1 MFLNRINHNR
11 KILHLLYKIFHT
23 IIIGGDMKY
32 RLLFSYRQLIF
43 CIFCFAVTSGYSKDL
58 NPAFNK
64 VFLPGEVTIIEI
76 FMDEN
81 DKQILINPKDL
92 YADIYYPADFHY
104 KNSKLDTT
112 VNNVGIRLRGKTARG
127 SKKKPFKIDFK
138 EYGGEQFLKLKK
150 LNLKPNTND
159 PSQLREYLTTLIYRK
174 MDVPVA
180 RANYT
185 EVYINGEYMG
195 VYLNVENIDD
205 EFVDRRYDNEDGN
218 LYKCVYGTTL
228 QLSNDPYDNK
238 LFELKTNEDVNDR
251 KTLENFIELI
261 NDKSVSNW
269 SEKISAVFEVDN
281 YLKQLAVEAMTGHW
295 DGYTYNINNYYL
307 YENPETGKIVFI
319 PYDMDNTWGIDWVGK
334 DWGTRDLLD
343 WSSDANNTP
352 LSNRLLEVKE
362 FKDKYIRYLY
372 EVLGYFKDYQYFDSI
387 RTNHYSLLSNSID
400 RDLYFLMSFNF
411 EHSDFYASWEEA
423 AGGHVKYGIADFIET
438 RIRYAEMQ
446 LPEITGNDVLET
458 KSFQIYPNPCYGEAI
473 NISSFNGD
481 IENLSIFNS
490 LGSKVEFNQAGKNKL
505 TFKNKLCKGIY
516 IIKYEDKSGKFIV
529 R

>member
-1 MFLNRINHNR
+1 MRESV
-11 KILHLLYKIFHT
+11 
-23 IIIGGDMKY
+23 
-32 RLLFSYRQLIF
+32 LFTCRQLIF
-43 CIFCFAVTSGYSKDL
+43 CVFLFAAIAGQSKDL
-58 NPAFNK
+58 NPTFNK
-64 VFLPGEVTIIEI
+64 VFLQGELTIIEI

-81 DKQILINPKDL
+81 DKQILLNPKDIH
-92 YADIYYPADFHY
+92 ADIYYPADFHY
-104 KNSKLDTT
+104 SNSKLDTT
-112 VNNVGIRLRGKTARG
+112 VYKVGIRLRGKTARG

-159 PSQLREYLTTLIYRK
+159 PSQLREYLTTLMYRK

-185 EVYINGEYMG
+185 EVYINEEYMG

-205 EFVDRRYDNEDGN
+205 EFVDRRFGSEGGN
-218 LYKCVYGTTL
+218 LYKCVNGTTL
-228 QLSNDPYDNK
+228 QLSNNVFDNK

-251 KTLENFIELI
+251 KTLKNFIEVI

-269 SEKISAVFEVDN
+269 SEKISTVFEVDN
-281 YLKQLAVEAMTGHW
+281 FLKQLAVEAMTGHW

-352 LSNRLLEVKE
+352 LTNRILDVKE

-372 EVLGYFKDYQYFDSI
+372 EVLNYFKDYQYFDSI
-387 RTNHYSLLSNSID
+387 KSNHYSLLSNSID
-400 RDLYFLMSFNF
+400 NDLYYLMSFNF

-423 AGGHVKYGIADFIET
+423 AGGHVKYGIAEYIET
-438 RIRYAEMQ
+438 RTRYAEMQ
-446 LPEITGNDVLET
+446 LPDITGNDLFEA
-458 KSFQIYPNPCYGEAI
+458 KSFNIYPNPCNGEAV
-473 NISSFNGD
+473 NISFSNKD
-481 IENLSIFNS
+481 IKDISIFNS
-490 LGSKVEFNQAGKNKL
+490 LGVLVEFNLQGNNKL
-505 TFKNKLCKGIY
+505 RFRNKLSKGIY
-516 IIKYEDKSGKFIV
+516 IIKCEGKSEKFVV